1 MRESEVFDELDLKL
15 LHALEVDGR
24 APFSRIA
31 SVLGVSDQ
39 TVARRYRRMC
49 AEAGLRIVGVRDPE
63 RLGRDQWMLR
73 LRCAPDGAEA
83 IAAALARRPDTA
95 WVHLTSAGTEVVC
108 MTLPR
113 NPGDYDDLLFGKLLR
128 TRQIIEITAHQLLH
142 RFYGGRTGWIGKQR
156 LLTDDQVAA
165 LRPAAPRAAPG
176 PARTTPD
183 DEPLIAALKSDGR
196 VTYPELQRLT
206 GRSESSVKRR
216 IVALRDSG
224 ALYIDTEYDTAS
236 FGFSTAAML
245 WVTVDPGALDAVGRA
260 MAEHPEIAHVSAI
273 TGPANM
279 MASVVARDTGEL
291 YAYLS
296 DKLGSLD
303 GVRHVES
310 APYLR
315 RFKQL
320 TYPRPLPQPPG
331 LVQPARVRE

>member
-1 MRESEVFDELDLKL
+1 MVESDVFDELDLKL

-31 SVLGVSDQ
+31 GVLGVSDQ
-39 TVARRYRRMC
+39 TVARRYRRLR
-49 AEAGLRIVGVRDPE
+49 AEAGLRVIGVRDTR
-63 RLGRDQWMLR
+63 RLGRDEWMLR

-113 NPGDYDDLLFGKLLR
+113 SPGDYDDLLFGKLLR
-128 TRQIIEITAHQLLH
+128 SRKLVEITAHQMMH
-142 RFYGGRTGWIGKQR
+142 RFYGGRTGWIGKHR
-156 LLTDDQVAA
+156 PLSGEQVAA
-165 LRPAAPRAAPG
+165 LSAGLPPPVPG
-176 PARTTPD
+176 PARISPD
-183 DEPLIAALKSDGR
+183 DEPLVAALKSDGR
-196 VTYPELQRLT
+196 AGYPELQRIT

-216 IVALRDSG
+216 IAALLGSG
-224 ALYIDTEYDTAS
+224 ALYIDAEYDTAR
-236 FGFSTAAML
+236 FGFTTAALL
-245 WVTVDPGALDAVGRA
+245 WITVTPGALDEVGRA

-273 TGPANM
+273 TGRANL
-279 MASVVARDTGEL
+279 MASVLTRDTDEL

-296 DKLGSLD
+296 GRLGSLD

-315 RFKQL
+315 RFKEL
-320 TYPRPLPQPPG
+320 TYPRPLH
-331 LVQPARVRE
+331 